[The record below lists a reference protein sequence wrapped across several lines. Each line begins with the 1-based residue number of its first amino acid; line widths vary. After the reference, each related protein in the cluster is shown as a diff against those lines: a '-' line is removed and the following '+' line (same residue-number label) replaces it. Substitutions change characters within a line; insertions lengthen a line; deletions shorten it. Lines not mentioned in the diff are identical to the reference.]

1 MLNSATGQAVGI
13 LLPFWSYIPTDRI
26 SPKGLLYPVSQV
38 MKEGRLFRFVMLVGE
53 PEEEVSLAG
62 KDFFWQDT
70 DRMYRPKYCAVD
82 ITADFKG
89 RICTFTGLYARR
101 DGLYVNGKR
110 AGSFEDTRDIF
121 VHYGLGEVWNLITGD
136 IRPSCCVYKYG
147 RLFVPETEVCLGLLS
162 EKVQFPKGYDMK
174 DLGRVERLLEDAGVF
189 KIPEEISLAEV
200 EEKLSKFSD
209 LEKILN
215 EFSAQDEETLLR

>member
-89 RICTFTGLYARR
+89 RI
-101 DGLYVNGKR
+101 
-110 AGSFEDTRDIF
+110 
-121 VHYGLGEVWNLITGD
+121 
-136 IRPSCCVYKYG
+136 
-147 RLFVPETEVCLGLLS
+147 
-162 EKVQFPKGYDMK
+162 
-174 DLGRVERLLEDAGVF
+174 
-189 KIPEEISLAEV
+189 
-200 EEKLSKFSD
+200 
-209 LEKILN
+209 
-215 EFSAQDEETLLR
+215 

>member
-13 LLPFWSYIPTDRI
+13 LLPFCSYIPTDRI
-26 SPKGLLYPVSQV
+26 SPKGLLYPVSHV

-62 KDFFWQDT
+62 KDFFWDT

-89 RICTFTGLYARR
+89 RICTFTSLYARR

>member
-1 MLNSATGQAVGI
+1 M
-13 LLPFWSYIPTDRI
+13 
-26 SPKGLLYPVSQV
+26 
-38 MKEGRLFRFVMLVGE
+38 
-53 PEEEVSLAG
+53 
-62 KDFFWQDT
+62 
-70 DRMYRPKYCAVD
+70 
-82 ITADFKG
+82 
-89 RICTFTGLYARR
+89 
-101 DGLYVNGKR
+101 
-110 AGSFEDTRDIF
+110 RDIF

-162 EKVQFPKGYDMK
+162 EKAQFPKGYDMK

-209 LEKILN
+209 LEKNFKRVFRAGRRNASKVNIIL
-215 EFSAQDEETLLR
+215 SDLLERRNGKWISKNTSIIC

>member
-1 MLNSATGQAVGI
+1 
-13 LLPFWSYIPTDRI
+13 
-26 SPKGLLYPVSQV
+26 
-38 MKEGRLFRFVMLVGE
+38 
-53 PEEEVSLAG
+53 
-62 KDFFWQDT
+62 
-70 DRMYRPKYCAVD
+70 
-82 ITADFKG
+82 
-89 RICTFTGLYARR
+89 
-101 DGLYVNGKR
+101 
-110 AGSFEDTRDIF
+110 
-121 VHYGLGEVWNLITGD
+121 LGEVWNLITGD

-209 LEKILN
+209 VEKILN
-215 EFSAQDEETLLR
+215 EFSAQDEETLLRWI